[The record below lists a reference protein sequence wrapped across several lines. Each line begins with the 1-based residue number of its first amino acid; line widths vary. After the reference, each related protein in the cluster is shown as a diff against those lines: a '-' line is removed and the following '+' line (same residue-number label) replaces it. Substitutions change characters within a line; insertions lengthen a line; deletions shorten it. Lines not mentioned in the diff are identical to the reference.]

1 MPIPRIEPIV
11 IPAVPLPPPVTQG
24 MPGAPIGIKPPR
36 IKEPRINY
44 PTIETPN
51 YTPGGDEEGQGQ
63 NEGPAEEEQEDTR
76 DLPDTKLPP
85 LPDPNTIIDL
95 PAPPTPVLDVPF
107 TEYDIPAPDAQ
118 VLSTTASAA
127 FVATTSALAATTALK
142 PVMDTLFKV
151 LKAVFKKVLSK
162 LLRKKDKSWAGVP
175 VAEVQLQSLD
185 RFRFD
190 SSRRYLGPQYPS
202 KADRKA
208 KRDGKKHQP
217 E

>member
-1 MPIPRIEPIV
+1 VMPIPRIEPII

-24 MPGAPIGIKPPR
+24 MPGGPTTGIRVPN
-36 IKEPRINY
+36 ITEPRINY
-44 PTIETPN
+44 PTIEIPNHTPA
-51 YTPGGDEEGQGQ
+51 GDGEGQGSREEPQ
-63 NEGPAEEEQEDTR
+63 EEQEDTR
-76 DLPDTKLPP
+76 DLPDTNLPP
-85 LPDPNTIIDL
+85 LPDPSTIFEL
-95 PAPPTPVLDVPF
+95 PTEQPVIPIPL
-107 TEYDIPAPDAQ
+107 TEIKIPQPDGQ

-142 PVMDTLFKV
+142 PVMDSLFKV

-162 LLRKKDKSWAGVP
+162 LLRKKDKSWAGVE

-190 SSRRYLGPQYPS
+190 SSRPYSGPQYPR
-202 KADRKA
+202 KGDRKQ
-208 KRDGKKHQP
+208 KQDGKKPQP

>member
-1 MPIPRIEPIV
+1 MPIPRIEPLV

-24 MPGAPIGIKPPR
+24 MPGAPIGITPPR
-36 IKEPRINY
+36 MIEPRINY

-51 YTPGGDEEGQGQ
+51 YTPGGDGEGQGTREQ
-63 NEGPAEEEQEDTR
+63 PQEEQEDTR

-85 LPDPNTIIDL
+85 LPDPSTIFEL
-95 PAPPTPVLDVPF
+95 PEEQPMIDVPY
-107 TEYDIPAPDAQ
+107 TEIKIPQPDGQ

-142 PVMDTLFKV
+142 PVMDSLFKI
-151 LKAVFKKVLSK
+151 LKVVFKKALSK
-162 LLRKKDKSWAGVP
+162 LLRKKVKEWKGVEP
-175 VAEVQLQSLD
+175 AEVSLLSLD

-190 SSRRYLGPQYPS
+190 SSRPYTGPQYQS
-202 KADRKA
+202 KGRRNQKQ
-208 KRDGKKHQP
+208 DGKKPQP